1 MSGWIV
7 FLQSVVGAAL
17 VVAAA
22 AKAFSRTSVADFLL
36 GLGLPGRPV
45 QVASPLVPVVEAA
58 LGVSLLLGVAR
69 PSLAIASA
77 LLCFGFFAAQL
88 RAYARGA
95 TEGCRCYGSLDSES
109 GAGLGLVR
117 ASVLLAVATA
127 AAILVPIH
135 GGHDLGLRA
144 QRWATF
150 AGVAVAF
157 GAILASALLSEVA
170 GFYARVSSAG
180 AQS

>member
-1 MSGWIV
+1 MSAWIV

-17 VVAAA
+17 VIAAA

-36 GLGLPGRPV
+36 GVGLPRRPV
-45 QVASPLVPVVEAA
+45 QVVSPLVPLFEGA

-69 PSLAIASA
+69 PALAIASA

-88 RAYARGA
+88 RAYTRGG

-117 ASVLLAVATA
+117 ASALLAVATA
-127 AAILVPIH
+127 AAVLLSTGDH
-135 GGHDLGLRA
+135 GDVGLA
-144 QRWATF
+144 AERWATF
-150 AGVAVAF
+150 AGAAVAF
-157 GAILASALLSEVA
+157 GAILVSALLAEVA
-170 GFYARVSSAG
+170 GFYARVSAPG
-180 AQS
+180 AQP